1 MEAVKTG
8 NLREKS
14 GMAWKIMLTQVQALL
29 LSISTAY
36 ALTSGTS
43 TTTTT
48 SSSSA
53 TDIFDKMNTMLTS
66 VVSKIQTLGVTVSIV
81 VGVISAILY
90 ICSSNERTCQSA
102 KSWFI
107 RAVVGLFM
115 IYIVTNNYVV
125 NTIAGFF

>member
-1 MEAVKTG
+1 MEAVKTE
-8 NLREKS
+8 NLREKT

-43 TTTTT
+43 TTTT

>member
-8 NLREKS
+8 NLREKT

-48 SSSSA
+48 SSSA

-66 VVSKIQTLGVTVSIV
+66 VISKIQTLGVTVSIV